1 MHLETNGPAARSAER
16 GLRRAVAPVLGAAG
30 AIAYNWWIA
39 VLFIP
44 GLLTSANAFFSDL
57 EASGLRDATLF
68 QHLDIAAGICWL
80 AALVIRGSIG
90 RDGSRRTEWVW
101 CVACAA
107 CGTLGGVFVE
117 SCPEGTNE
125 VCRSLEWHL
134 QLPLHHYLHL
144 VVGTGEF
151 AFAVVAM
158 LIAAKRTRHQKT
170 PEGRVYV
177 ALFAGLVVVGPLL
190 GLAYLTDR
198 LGALLEPWYF
208 LGLTAL
214 ILTELLE
221 PNGRPT
227 QPIGQTNTI
236 GEDGA
241 TAPAS
246 SGES

>member
-1 MHLETNGPAARSAER
+1 MHPETNGPAARSAAR
-16 GLRRAVAPVLGAAG
+16 RLRRATAPLLGAAG

-44 GLLTSANAFFSDL
+44 GLLTSVNAFYSDL

-68 QHLDIAAGICWL
+68 QHLDIVAGLCWL
-80 AALVIRGSIG
+80 VALVIRGSVG
-90 RDGSRRTEWVW
+90 RDGSRRAEWLW
-101 CVACAA
+101 CVACAL
-107 CGTLGGVFVE
+107 CGGLGGVFVE

-125 VCRSLEWHL
+125 VCRNLEWHL
-134 QLPLHHYLHL
+134 HLPLHHYLHL

-158 LIAAKRTRHQKT
+158 LIAAKRTRHQRT

-177 ALFAGLVVVGPLL
+177 GLFAGLVVVGPLL

-208 LGLTAL
+208 LGLTML
-214 ILTELLE
+214 MLTELVE
-221 PNGRPT
+221 PNGPPT
-227 QPIGQTNTI
+227 QPIGQTNDVGKGGT
-236 GEDGA
+236 
-241 TAPAS
+241 TSSAS
-246 SGES
+246 YGDR